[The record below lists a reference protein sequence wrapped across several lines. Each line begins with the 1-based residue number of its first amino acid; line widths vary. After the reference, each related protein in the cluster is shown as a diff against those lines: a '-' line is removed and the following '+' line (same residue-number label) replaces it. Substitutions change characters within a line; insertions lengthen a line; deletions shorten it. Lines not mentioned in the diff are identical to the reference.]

1 MPELPEVEVLAR
13 HLRPGLVGQT
23 IHQVHALRS
32 RVLRPST
39 ARDLSDLLTGARFLS
54 LERRGKF
61 LLFQLT
67 ACSGPGKSDQI
78 ILLGHLGMTGRI
90 YLRSPELPLPRHTA
104 VHLDLGASRMVY
116 EDPRGFG
123 RFTLD
128 LKSLESLGPEP
139 LTDEFTLVRFQAD
152 LESSRQ
158 PIKVKLLDQSLVAG
172 VGNIYAS
179 ESLFRAGIRPIRAA
193 RDLSHAEAAR
203 LHQSIRDTLQEAI
216 DSGSSPERDFATQ
229 GGRDSLF
236 YYGSASAT
244 QGAGRGGERLW
255 VYDRADKPCFRCNA
269 PIRRIVQS
277 ARSSYFCP
285 KCQKR

>member
-78 ILLGHLGMTGRI
+78 IVLGHLGMTGRI

-104 VHLDLGASRMVY
+104 VHLDLGATRMVY

-128 LKSLESLGPEP
+128 LKSL
-139 LTDEFTLVRFQAD
+139 
-152 LESSRQ
+152 
-158 PIKVKLLDQSLVAG
+158 
-172 VGNIYAS
+172 
-179 ESLFRAGIRPIRAA
+179 
-193 RDLSHAEAAR
+193 
-203 LHQSIRDTLQEAI
+203 
-216 DSGSSPERDFATQ
+216 
-229 GGRDSLF
+229 
-236 YYGSASAT
+236 
-244 QGAGRGGERLW
+244 
-255 VYDRADKPCFRCNA
+255 
-269 PIRRIVQS
+269 
-277 ARSSYFCP
+277 
-285 KCQKR
+285 